1 MIAFSIWG
9 IHIYW
14 YGIFYLVSFVLAYF
28 FLKWIWKKKIFS
40 KYKNLQEVLDN
51 SVEDL
56 LIALILWVLI
66 WWRLWEVFI
75 YSWDYFSQN
84 LLEIFA
90 VWNWWMSFVWW
101 FVWVALSIVI
111 FCMIKKM
118 SLDDF
123 LLLACIL
130 ITIAPIAIMLWRFWN
145 YLNQELYWLVVAW
158 DFRWLPSSVVSFLST
173 INIFHV
179 YPNVDES
186 LRVNTN
192 FLSIIFEWFLIFL
205 IVVSIFIKSIKRKNI
220 KPYFI
225 LWVFFVMYSFARFMI
240 EYLRIDSQ
248 SQYILMFTKSQR
260 IFIVSFVIGVFM
272 LMFSNRKELDL
283 S

>member
-1 MIAFSIWG
+1 
-9 IHIYW
+9 
-14 YGIFYLVSFVLAYF
+14 
-28 FLKWIWKKKIFS
+28 
-40 KYKNLQEVLDN
+40 
-51 SVEDL
+51 
-56 LIALILWVLI
+56 
-66 WWRLWEVFI
+66 
-75 YSWDYFSQN
+75 
-84 LLEIFA
+84 
-90 VWNWWMSFVWW
+90 
-101 FVWVALSIVI
+101 
-111 FCMIKKM
+111 MIKKM